1 MMLEHATFVLQVIS
15 TVVAPIL
22 TVAIAW
28 ITNSLRKTNQRIDTL
43 KEEFN
48 QARLADADKFT
59 ELTSSLR
66 AMEATQKAISLSVNR
81 IENYL
86 MSHNK

>member
-1 MMLEHATFVLQVIS
+1 MIEHAPFILQVIS
-15 TVVAPIL
+15 AIIAPIL
-22 TVAIAW
+22 TAAIAW
-28 ITNSLRKTNQRIDTL
+28 ITNSLRKTNQRIDALETR
-43 KEEFN
+43 FN
-48 QARLADADKFT
+48 ETRLSDAEKLGDLAK
-59 ELTSSLR
+59 SIS

>member
-1 MMLEHATFVLQVIS
+1 MLEHAPFILQLVSVI
-15 TVVAPIL
+15 VAPLL
-22 TVAIAW
+22 TGAIAW
-28 ITNSLRKTNQRIDTL
+28 ITNSLHKTNQRIDAL
-43 KEEFN
+43 EKSFN
-48 QARLADADKFT
+48 ETRLADAEKLGD
-59 ELTSSLR
+59 LTKSIS